1 MESGCDRYGLSSS
14 LYAVCGNCGMKEFLA
29 TGYHNTNDT
38 LPRSNQGKD
47 INRRI
52 VYASYEMG
60 VGKEGIAKLCEVL
73 NMPFSMAKLTW
84 YNHEDML
91 FEAHQDVVLAML
103 EKNREEARKIAF
115 EEDGVDKNDTTLA
128 EVPVSFDGT
137 WSKRGFTA
145 NHGISFLISAST
157 GKVLDYE
164 CISKVCNMCFQK
176 KATLSEEE
184 FDAWQE
190 QHACDGNYGGSS
202 PSMELE
208 AAKRIWGRSQDYNLR
223 YKYMICDG
231 DSKSYSAIWNF
242 YGVCDLCNKNE
253 ELHKSPKEYE
263 KWQKTEEYKEWDNTH
278 LTGTANCNRV
288 IKLDC
293 IGHVQKRLGK
303 ALYEFQRS
311 ASKLEDGKPVKGRQ
325 GRLTKT
331 AIEKLKK
338 YYGKAIRNN
347 VTRDI
352 SSAEERDIAVKNMQ
366 QEIKAGLYHCTKLP
380 DKERHKYCPPNSWC
394 KFKKGLKCDDKPH
407 HLDPVFI
414 KHLEPIYDRLSDPA
428 LLSRCLPGYTQNA
441 NESINA
447 LVWNIC
453 PKHRWYGKKRVAIA
467 AASAALHFSCGAKA
481 KHDVMEKAGIGVGTH
496 TETASKRRDSER
508 VSQAEKRSNEKHK
521 KYRLARSQARKRDE
535 NMRIQKEG
543 TTYEAGAFNL

>member
-1 MESGCDRYGLSSS
+1 
-14 LYAVCGNCGMKEFLA
+14 MKEFLA

-231 DSKSYSAIWNF
+231 DSKSYSVIWNF

-352 SSAEERDIAVKNMQ
+352 SSAEERDIAVKNM
-366 QEIKAGLYHCTKLP
+366 
-380 DKERHKYCPPNSWC
+380 
-394 KFKKGLKCDDKPH
+394 
-407 HLDPVFI
+407 
-414 KHLEPIYDRLSDPA
+414 
-428 LLSRCLPGYTQNA
+428 
-441 NESINA
+441 
-447 LVWNIC
+447 
-453 PKHRWYGKKRVAIA
+453 
-467 AASAALHFSCGAKA
+467 
-481 KHDVMEKAGIGVGTH
+481 
-496 TETASKRRDSER
+496 
-508 VSQAEKRSNEKHK
+508 
-521 KYRLARSQARKRDE
+521 
-535 NMRIQKEG
+535 
-543 TTYEAGAFNL
+543 